1 MPASATPLEPI
12 IVDKAPVAG
21 ATQPVSAS
29 SDASAPALSTAAA
42 SRHTHSAHSPNA
54 MMMDAVTAA
63 AASGALP
70 AANGLPDDPI
80 EASTISR
87 LFPHPPAPD
96 PTPTSTPAPLT
107 AASGSVP
114 VSPHPISPP
123 RTPAGPTSLRSAA
136 SPNSVLASPSSERA
150 NPISHA
156 GVHPAHLMHSLHQHQ
171 NQHHHHP
178 LSGTSDAFSAQP
190 HPNSS
195 GFRSPVRVR
204 QHGAASPIGIA
215 GTSPPSLAASH
226 AGAWHNTDL
235 QAPHTPRTPH
245 TPNTPSIF
253 ERDIEHRDA
262 SHIMTKQEAMDVAI
276 PSVLDDAVEA
286 IIEDDAEIEVVAPQ
300 NPAPPLALSSAALS
314 AHSGASSPSMGL
326 ASSPSPPLSASG
338 ALDAPPGSMAA
349 QIAEKL
355 APRSSAHDDLGA
367 TPRRATA
374 GSRHPGSDA
383 ESVGNSM
390 RSRSPQAARMH
401 DLADDGSP
409 VRSRA
414 SVSPASGLPPVSLV
428 AAVSQAQATSPL
440 PASVAGNSPMPTAT
454 AFPSLPLPNPFRS
467 SSPNL
472 SAMALPSLATGA
484 DAGRPATS
492 SVSIDGAI
500 ISGTEVA
507 TLDHSLDTIADVIAA
522 HDAEQAASPYVPRS
536 PAPPAL
542 SGASSPVVDRSRS
555 AAGSAIRQPQQHRGM
570 GAAAGVNRAAAP
582 GTLGLPTST
591 SGLGVFNTG
600 ESLFQAL
607 ASGSPSPSADK
618 RRLSFFSYADILN
631 ENKGEVMDLQG
642 VVRHA
647 AERDEQQHGLFHPH
661 AQGYAHGHAS
671 ELGGGYEAFSSQP
684 SIMQQLGGAGMAR
697 SVSTSAAASPRSGAV
712 PGARS
717 TSGSAAAANSGAH
730 TPARGR
736 RDYLENKALS
746 NRLDSLHLATSN
758 AATAAAEA
766 KVRKAA

>member
-1 MPASATPLEPI
+1 MPASATPLQPI
-12 IVDKAPVAG
+12 IVDKVPLVSA
-21 ATQPVSAS
+21 QPVSATSDS
-29 SDASAPALSTAAA
+29 SPSSAAA
-42 SRHTHSAHSPNA
+42 AARLAPTAHSPSA
-54 MMMDAVTAA
+54 MMDAVTAA
-63 AASGALP
+63 AAMGALP

-80 EASTISR
+80 EASTVSR
-87 LFPHPPAPD
+87 LFPHPPAPE
-96 PTPTSTPAPLT
+96 PTPLHASAPLT
-107 AASGSVP
+107 AASTSVP
-114 VSPHPISPP
+114 VSPHPTSPP
-123 RTPAGPTSLRSAA
+123 RTPAAAISLRSAA
-136 SPNSVLASPSSERA
+136 SPSSVLGSPASERA
-150 NPISHA
+150 NPMSHV
-156 GVHPAHLMHSLHQHQ
+156 GVHPAHLVHSLHQH
-171 NQHHHHP
+171 H
-178 LSGTSDAFSAQP
+178 LSDASSTLPPRA
-190 HPNSS
+190 NSS

-204 QHGAASPIGIA
+204 QHGAASPSSAA
-215 GTSPPSLAASH
+215 GTSPPGLAAAH
-226 AGAWHNTDL
+226 AVPWHHADL
-235 QAPHTPRTPH
+235 QTPNTPH
-245 TPNTPSIF
+245 TPHTPHSAHSPSIF

-262 SHIMTKQEAMDVAI
+262 SRIMTKQEAMDVAI

-286 IIEDDAEIEVVAPQ
+286 IIEDDAEIEVVASQ

-314 AHSGASSPSMGL
+314 VHSGASSPSFGL
-326 ASSPSPPLSASG
+326 ASSASPPLSASG
-338 ALDAPPGSMAA
+338 VVDAPPGTMAA

-355 APRSSAHDDLGA
+355 APRGNPLDDSNS
-367 TPRRATA
+367 TPRRAAAAVTP
-374 GSRHPGSDA
+374 RHPGSDVDSA
-383 ESVGNSM
+383 GHPM

-401 DLADDGSP
+401 DLVDGGSP

-414 SVSPASGLPPVSLV
+414 SVSPGPALSPVSLV
-428 AAVSQAQATSPL
+428 AAVSQAQHPSPL
-440 PASVAGNSPMPTAT
+440 PAPAASSSPMPTAT

-472 SAMALPSLATGA
+472 SAMALPSLAAGA

-536 PAPPAL
+536 PAPPSV
-542 SGASSPVVDRSRS
+542 SGTSSPHVDKSRS
-555 AAGSAIRQPQQHRGM
+555 TSGSVIRQPQQHPGM
-570 GAAAGVNRAAAP
+570 GAAVSANRAPAP
-582 GTLGLPTST
+582 GTLGLPPSA

-631 ENKGEVMDLQG
+631 ENKGEVMDLEG

-647 AERDEQQHGLFHPH
+647 AERDEQQHGLFHQHQH
-661 AQGYAHGHAS
+661 AHAPTYAHGA
-671 ELGGGYEAFSSQP
+671 EAGNGYEASLSQP
-684 SIMQQLGGAGMAR
+684 SIMQQLGGAAMAR
-697 SVSTSAAASPRSGAV
+697 SVSSSAAASPRMGSV

-717 TSGSAAAANSGAH
+717 TSGNSSVAAGGSGVY

-736 RDYLENKALS
+736 RDFLENKALS
-746 NRLDSLHLATSN
+746 NRLDSLHLVISN

-766 KVRKAA
+766 KARKAA

>member
-1 MPASATPLEPI
+1 MSASATPLQPI
-12 IVDKAPVAG
+12 IVDKVPPVSA
-21 ATQPVSAS
+21 QPVSAT
-29 SDASAPALSTAAA
+29 SDPSPTSAAA
-42 SRHTHSAHSPNA
+42 RLTSSAHSQSA
-54 MMMDAVTAA
+54 MMDAVTAA
-63 AASGALP
+63 AAMGALP

-80 EASTISR
+80 EASTVSR
-87 LFPHPPAPD
+87 LFPHPPAPES
-96 PTPTSTPAPLT
+96 TPSSTPAPLT
-107 AASGSVP
+107 AASTSVP
-114 VSPHPISPP
+114 VSPRPTSPP
-123 RTPAGPTSLRSAA
+123 RTPAVAASLRS
-136 SPNSVLASPSSERA
+136 PASPSSLLGSPVTERA
-150 NPISHA
+150 NPLAHA
-156 GVHPAHLMHSLHQHQ
+156 GVHPAHLVHSLHQHQ
-171 NQHHHHP
+171 HH
-178 LSGTSDAFSAQP
+178 LSDASSTLP
-190 HPNSS
+190 PRPSSS
-195 GFRSPVRVR
+195 GFRSPVRAR
-204 QHGAASPIGIA
+204 QHGTASPVPAA
-215 GTSPPSLAASH
+215 GTSPPGLAA
-226 AGAWHNTDL
+226 ANAVPWHHTDL
-235 QAPHTPRTPH
+235 HTPH
-245 TPNTPSIF
+245 TPHTSHSAHSPSIF

-314 AHSGASSPSMGL
+314 VHSGASSPSFGF
-326 ASSPSPPLSASG
+326 ASSASPPLSASG
-338 ALDAPPGSMAA
+338 VLDAPPGTMAA

-355 APRSSAHDDLGA
+355 APRGTPLDDA
-367 TPRRATA
+367 NSTPRRATHTP
-374 GSRHPGSDA
+374 RHPGSDVDSA
-383 ESVGNSM
+383 GHSM
-390 RSRSPQAARMH
+390 RSRSPQAARRH
-401 DLADDGSP
+401 DLVGGGSP

-414 SVSPASGLPPVSLV
+414 SASPAPGLSPVSLV
-428 AAVSQAQATSPL
+428 AAVSQAQHPPPPL
-440 PASVAGNSPMPTAT
+440 APAASGSPMPTAT

-472 SAMALPSLATGA
+472 SAMALPSLAAGA

-507 TLDHSLDTIADVIAA
+507 TLDHSLDTIADVLAA

-536 PAPPAL
+536 PAPPTV
-542 SGASSPVVDRSRS
+542 SGTSSPHVDKSRS
-555 AAGSAIRQPQQHRGM
+555 TSASVIRQPQQHPGM
-570 GAAAGVNRAAAP
+570 GAAAGANRAAPP
-582 GTLGLPTST
+582 GTLGLPPSA

-631 ENKGEVMDLQG
+631 ENKGEVMDFEG

-661 AQGYAHGHAS
+661 AHAHGSTYAHSAEAGNS
-671 ELGGGYEAFSSQP
+671 YETSLSQP

-697 SVSTSAAASPRSGAV
+697 SVSSSAAASPRVGSV

-717 TSGSAAAANSGAH
+717 TSGNSSVGASASGVYN
-730 TPARGR
+730 PARI
-736 RDYLENKALS
+736 ALS

-766 KVRKAA
+766 KARKAA

>member
-1 MPASATPLEPI
+1 MTASATPLQPI
-12 IVDKAPVAG
+12 IVDKAPLA
-21 ATQPVSAS
+21 PVPSPSA
-29 SDASAPALSTAAA
+29 ARLTPG
-42 SRHTHSAHSPNA
+42 AHSPSV
-54 MMMDAVTAA
+54 MMDAVTAA
-63 AASGALP
+63 AAMGALP

-87 LFPHPPAPD
+87 LFPHPPAPEQ
-96 PTPTSTPAPLT
+96 TPSSTPAPLT
-107 AASGSVP
+107 AASAAASVP
-114 VSPHPISPP
+114 ASPHPTSPP
-123 RTPAGPTSLRSAA
+123 RTPAAAVSLRSAA
-136 SPNSVLASPSSERA
+136 ASPSSLLGSPVSERA
-150 NPISHA
+150 NPMSHA
-156 GVHPAHLMHSLHQHQ
+156 GVHPAHLVHSLHQHQ
-171 NQHHHHP
+171 HH
-178 LSGTSDAFSAQP
+178 LSDASSTLPPRA
-190 HPNSS
+190 NSS

-204 QHGAASPIGIA
+204 QQHGTASPITAA
-215 GTSPPSLAASH
+215 GTSPPRLAAAH
-226 AGAWHNTDL
+226 AVPWHHADL
-235 QAPHTPRTPH
+235 QAPNTPH
-245 TPNTPSIF
+245 TPHTPHSAHSAHSAHSPSIF

-314 AHSGASSPSMGL
+314 VHSGASSPLFGL
-326 ASSPSPPLSASG
+326 ASSASPPLSASG
-338 ALDAPPGSMAA
+338 ILDAPPGSMAA

-355 APRSSAHDDLGA
+355 APRGTPLDDSTG
-367 TPRRATA
+367 TPRRAAATP
-374 GSRHPGSDA
+374 RYPGSDIDSA
-383 ESVGNSM
+383 GHSM

-401 DLADDGSP
+401 DLVDGGSP

-414 SVSPASGLPPVSLV
+414 SASPAPGLSPVSLV
-428 AAVSQAQATSPL
+428 AAVSQAQHSSSL
-440 PASVAGNSPMPTAT
+440 PAPAASSSPMPTAT

-472 SAMALPSLATGA
+472 SAMALPSLAAGA

-507 TLDHSLDTIADVIAA
+507 TLDHSLDTIADVLAA

-536 PAPPAL
+536 PAPPTI
-542 SGASSPVVDRSRS
+542 SGTSSPHVDKSRS
-555 AAGSAIRQPQQHRGM
+555 AGGSVIRQPQQHPGM
-570 GAAAGVNRAAAP
+570 GAAAAGANRAAPP
-582 GTLGLPTST
+582 GTLGLPAST

-600 ESLFQAL
+600 EYLFQAL

-631 ENKGEVMDLQG
+631 ENKGEVMDLEG

-647 AERDEQQHGLFHPH
+647 AERDEQQHGIFHPH
-661 AQGYAHGHAS
+661 SHAQAQGYAHGA
-671 ELGGGYEAFSSQP
+671 EYEASLSQP

-697 SVSTSAAASPRSGAV
+697 SVSSSAAASPRMGSVAGGRSPSGNSSVAAGGSGAY
-712 PGARS
+712 
-717 TSGSAAAANSGAH
+717 
-730 TPARGR
+730 TPARI
-736 RDYLENKALS
+736 ALS

-766 KVRKAA
+766 KARKAA